1 MKVEIEKGKGSK
13 YNSQDQ
19 GPENE
24 SDKNKREIQEAFE
37 EEKKKNSNFILWSP
51 RGKCNPK

>member
-37 EEKKKNSNFILWSP
+37 EEKKKKFKLYTLESQ
-51 RGKCNPK
+51 GEV